1 MGSRDGVKFMVLS
14 DQPKLTKKFDQVTI
28 QSLEEDKN
36 KEFFNLQ
43 INNDDFKYKVVKN
56 EFSSQLYKDIANYSN

>member
-1 MGSRDGVKFMVLS
+1 MGSRDGTNFIILS

-28 QSLEEDKN
+28 QSLEKDESN
-36 KEFFNLQ
+36 NFFNLQ
-43 INNDDFKYKVVKN
+43 INNDDFEYKVVKN